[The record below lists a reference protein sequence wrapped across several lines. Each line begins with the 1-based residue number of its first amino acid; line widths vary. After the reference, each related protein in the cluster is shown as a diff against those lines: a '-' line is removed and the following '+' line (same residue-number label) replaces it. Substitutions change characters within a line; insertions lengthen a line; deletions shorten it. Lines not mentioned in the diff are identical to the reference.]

1 MNELGEKPI
10 IALLPGSRKQ
20 EIAKMLVVM
29 AKVRSNFSDYQF
41 VIAGAPSQDLTYYRK
56 LVGNEVPVLQDQTY
70 ELLRNSKAALVTSG
84 TATLETALFNVPEV
98 VCYKANWVSY
108 QIAKLLVKVD
118 YISLVNLIM
127 KKESVRELIQNDFNQ
142 KNVTSELG
150 SILEDE
156 QKRKE
161 IIQDYKQLESLLGGQ
176 GASRRTAELIVSS
189 FTA

>member
-1 MNELGEKPI
+1 
-10 IALLPGSRKQ
+10 
-20 EIAKMLVVM
+20 MLVVM

-41 VIAGAPSQDLTYYRK
+41 VIAGAPSQDLSYYRK
-56 LVGNEVPVLQDQTY
+56 LVGNEIPVLQDQTY
-70 ELLRNSKAALVTSG
+70 ELLRNSAAALVTSG

-150 SILEDE
+150 SILGDK
-156 QKRKE
+156 QKRQE

-176 GASRRTAELIVSS
+176 GASQRTAELIVSS

>member
-1 MNELGEKPI
+1 
-10 IALLPGSRKQ
+10 
-20 EIAKMLVVM
+20 
-29 AKVRSNFSDYQF
+29 
-41 VIAGAPSQDLTYYRK
+41 
-56 LVGNEVPVLQDQTY
+56 
-70 ELLRNSKAALVTSG
+70 
-84 TATLETALFNVPEV
+84 LETALFNVPEV

-161 IIQDYKQLESLLGGQ
+161 IIQDYKQLESLLGGP